1 MICDFHQNDLKLF
14 SQLVCFV
21 VKRLTF
27 CRLHLHC
34 DIHYNQIMKRL
45 FYKVLIPTLLIFA
58 LTGCIASPEANPD
71 GAITDPAAVATSDG
85 DDSQS
90 ESSAATDGNS
100 SVALDLASQIAK
112 QPLSEL
118 LPKDSAFS
126 ILFVNV
132 GKADAAILR
141 FGEHTV
147 LIDTGSKESAPQL
160 LAGLNALNVTSIDAV
175 FLTHSHSDHIGGL
188 DALAANFS
196 IPMVYSPF
204 FSEKDKNDTGK
215 IVKRAEKLGL
225 PHKELLEDDMI
236 PITDS
241 ISFTVLGPLELDEQ
255 DDNDNSLVLQFTYG
269 GKTFLF
275 VGDMQFSEEQTIID
289 NGTSLKS
296 DLLKVG
302 NHGNPDATGEDFSV
316 LVSPSI
322 GIISTNTTEDTDSAN
337 PRVFSSLSMADVF
350 VTQSF
355 PLGILL
361 TLDDAGEI
369 NLSNPTD
376 EASPI
381 AVSIEQI
388 DAEQQL
394 ISLLNYGSPVDLSGC
409 ILFSV
414 RSGAALRF
422 PQGTVLG
429 AGESLAIGEGQSLL
443 FANEDKPL
451 NKKKANTVQ
460 LFSPLG
466 TLISELAE

>member
-1 MICDFHQNDLKLF
+1 
-14 SQLVCFV
+14 
-21 VKRLTF
+21 
-27 CRLHLHC
+27 
-34 DIHYNQIMKRL
+34 MKRL
-45 FYKVLIPTLLIFA
+45 FYKSLIPLLLVFA
-58 LTGCIASPEANPD
+58 LAGCATPQTLDQNSTGNNASEA
-71 GAITDPAAVATSDG
+71 VTSDD

-90 ESSAATDGNS
+90 ASELASSGDTSAVLG
-100 SVALDLASQIAK
+100 LASQIAK
-112 QPLSEL
+112 QPLSEV
-118 LPKDSAFS
+118 LPENSAFS

-160 LAGLNALNVTSIDAV
+160 LAGLNALRVTNIDAV

-188 DALAANFS
+188 DALVANYS

-204 FSEKDKNDTGK
+204 FSEKDKNGTGK
-215 IVKRAEKLGL
+215 IVKRLEKLGL
-225 PHKELLEDDMI
+225 PHKELNAGDV
-236 PITDS
+236 ITIADGV
-241 ISFTVLGPLELDEQ
+241 SFSVLGPLVLNEA

-275 VGDMQFSEEQTIID
+275 VGDMQFAEEQTIID

-302 NHGNPDATGEDFSV
+302 NHGNPDATGEDFSA
-316 LVSPSI
+316 LVSPSVAV
-322 GIISTNTTEDTDSAN
+322 ISTNTNEDTDSAN
-337 PRVFSSLSMADVF
+337 PRVFSALSMADVF
-350 VTQSF
+350 VTQNF

-361 TLDDAGEI
+361 TLDDAGDI

-388 DAEQQL
+388 DPARQL
-394 ISLLNYGSPVDLSGC
+394 ISLVNNGSSVDLSGC

-429 AGESLAIGEGQSLL
+429 AGESLTVGEGQPLF
-443 FANEDKPL
+443 FANKDKPL
-451 NKKKANTVQ
+451 NKKKSNTVQ

-466 TLISELAE
+466 TLISELAK

>member
-1 MICDFHQNDLKLF
+1 
-14 SQLVCFV
+14 
-21 VKRLTF
+21 
-27 CRLHLHC
+27 
-34 DIHYNQIMKRL
+34 MKRL
-45 FYKVLIPTLLIFA
+45 FYKSLIPLLLIFA
-58 LTGCIASPEANPD
+58 LAGCATPQTLDQNSSGNNASE
-71 GAITDPAAVATSDG
+71 TVTSDDG
-85 DDSQS
+85 DFQS
-90 ESSAATDGNS
+90 ASELASAGDTSA
-100 SVALDLASQIAK
+100 VLDLASQIAK
-112 QPLSEL
+112 QPLSEV
-118 LPKDSAFS
+118 LPENSAFS

-188 DALAANFS
+188 DALAANYS

-204 FSEKDKNDTGK
+204 FSEKDKNGTGK
-215 IVKRAEKLGL
+215 IVKRLEKLDL
-225 PHKELLEDDMI
+225 PHKELKAGDV
-236 PITDS
+236 ITIADGV
-241 ISFTVLGPLELDEQ
+241 SFSVLGPLVLNEA

-275 VGDMQFSEEQTIID
+275 VGDMQFAEEQTIID

-302 NHGNPDATGEDFSV
+302 NHGNPDATGEDFST

-322 GIISTNTTEDTDSAN
+322 AVISTNTNVDTDSAN
-337 PRVFSSLSMADVF
+337 PRVFSALSMADVF
-350 VTQSF
+350 VTQNF

-369 NLSNPTD
+369 NLSNPED
-376 EASPI
+376 ESVPI

-388 DAEQQL
+388 DPESQL
-394 ISLLNYGSPVDLSGC
+394 ISLVNNGSSVDLSGC

-429 AGESLAIGEGQSLL
+429 AGESLTVGEGQPLF

-451 NKKKANTVQ
+451 SKKKSNTVQ

>member
-1 MICDFHQNDLKLF
+1 MIQNFF
-14 SQLVCFV
+14 SQPVCIGAICNCFQ
-21 VKRLTF
+21 
-27 CRLHLHC
+27 RLHPHC
-34 DIHYNQIMKRL
+34 GIHYNQIMKRL
-45 FYKVLIPTLLIFA
+45 FYKVLIPILLVFSLA
-58 LTGCIASPEANPD
+58 GCVTSPEANPD
-71 GAITDPAAVATSDG
+71 GAIIDPDEVAKSDG

-90 ESSAATDGNS
+90 ESATATSGDTT
-100 SVALDLASQIAK
+100 APLDLASQIAK

-118 LPKDSAFS
+118 LPEDNVFS

-160 LAGLNALNVTSIDAV
+160 LAGLNALNVTSIDAI

-188 DALAANFS
+188 DALAANYT

-225 PHKELLEDDMI
+225 PHKELNAGDV
-236 PITDS
+236 ITIADGV
-241 ISFTVLGPLELDEQ
+241 SFSVLGPLALNEQ
-255 DDNDNSLVLQFTYG
+255 NDNDNSLVLQFTYG

-275 VGDMQFSEEQTIID
+275 VGDMQFTEEQTII
-289 NGTSLKS
+289 NSGVSLKS

-322 GIISTNTTEDTDSAN
+322 AVISTNTNEDADSAN
-337 PRVFSSLSMADVF
+337 PRVFSALSMADVF
-350 VTQSF
+350 VTQNFS
-355 PLGILL
+355 LGILL
-361 TLDDAGEI
+361 TLDDAGDI
-369 NLSNPTD
+369 NLSNPEQD
-376 EASPI
+376 ESPLS
-381 AVSIEQI
+381 VTVEQI

-394 ISLLNYGSPVDLSGC
+394 ISLVNNGSSVDLSGC

-422 PQGTVLG
+422 PHGTVLG
-429 AGESLAIGEGQSLL
+429 AGESLVIGEGQSLF

-451 NKKKANTVQ
+451 NKKKSNTVQ

-466 TLISELAE
+466 ALISELAE

>member
-1 MICDFHQNDLKLF
+1 MHLPFYG
-14 SQLVCFV
+14 
-21 VKRLTF
+21 
-27 CRLHLHC
+27 LHPHC
-34 DIHYNQIMKRL
+34 GIHYNQIMKRL
-45 FYKVLIPTLLIFA
+45 FYKILIPILLIFSLA
-58 LTGCIASPEANPD
+58 GCVTSPEANPD
-71 GAITDPAAVATSDG
+71 SAIIDPDEVATNDA

-90 ESSAATDGNS
+90 ESTAVSDGNS
-100 SVALDLASQIAK
+100 TAALDLASQIVK

-118 LPKDSAFS
+118 LPEDSAFS

-147 LIDTGSKESAPQL
+147 LIDAGSKESAPQL

-188 DALAANFS
+188 DALAANYS

-204 FSEKDKNDTGK
+204 FSEKDKSDTSK

-225 PHKELLEDDMI
+225 PHKELNAGDI
-236 PITDS
+236 VS
-241 ISFTVLGPLELDEQ
+241 IADGVSFSVLGPLALNEA
-255 DDNDNSLVLQFTYG
+255 DDNDNSLVLQFSYG

-275 VGDMQFSEEQTIID
+275 VGDMQFAEEQTIID
-289 NGTSLKS
+289 SGVSLKS

-322 GIISTNTTEDTDSAN
+322 GIISTNTNEDTDSAN
-337 PRVFSSLSMADVF
+337 VRLFAALSMADVF

-369 NLSNPTD
+369 NLSNPMD

-388 DAEQQL
+388 DPEQQL
-394 ISLLNYGSPVDLSGC
+394 ISLANNGSSVDLSGC

-422 PQGTVLG
+422 PNGTVLES
-429 AGESLAIGEGQSLL
+429 GESLAVGEGQSLF

-451 NKKKANTVQ
+451 NKKKSNMVQ